1 MSRCINQL
9 GLGLVALVLMV
20 FMALPASAQAAG
32 WQPKFD
38 AGQHVYVDPALANH
52 ASYPVNLSG
61 LSKQLE
67 TVSDK
72 HGVSVYVVAIE
83 RTTEGGAVPAVGRV
97 NDLVLRWQGQADF
110 PHDRFLVIL
119 WLRYA
124 DDPSQGSVA
133 VNAGSELRQYNL
145 TSSDLNSPSGPVN
158 AAIKKYMPHDPNGAF
173 VAIVQN
179 VNSSIE
185 SVKSQRFFW
194 SISPFILIG
203 LVALGVGAFFY
214 RKRKASYDELKT
226 AYDKVAGNWQAM
238 MDSANALHVRL
249 HEGYMGFLSQQSD
262 WKKMLK
268 GSTLAQFTEAVKLFA
283 DFSSRLAKAN
293 AVFAEANAKAAQG
306 GVFSPGNLA
315 EAKAMLTSTVI
326 VVEGK
331 ELPIEE
337 ATLFGGLVE
346 RSEYKPDELL
356 NAMDVLFAQ
365 TNRQLN
371 AIKLAM
377 EDAQQKSRQL
387 KDSFAVINDIK
398 ARAGADFAS
407 FEEKYTE
414 LEQAKAAIDAE
425 MTSDPIKVADELTGL
440 LSRTRQFKAQLETRF
455 AG

>member
-158 AAIKKYMPHDPNGAF
+158 AAIKKYMPHDPNGAWYTSGIR
-173 VAIVQN
+173 VGTPALTSRGLGADNIG
-179 VNSSIE
+179 E
-185 SVKSQRFFW
+185 PPARRRRGQR
-194 SISPFILIG
+194 
-203 LVALGVGAFFY
+203 
-214 RKRKASYDELKT
+214 
-226 AYDKVAGNWQAM
+226 
-238 MDSANALHVRL
+238 ANALTR
-249 HEGYMGFLSQQSD
+249 
-262 WKKMLK
+262 
-268 GSTLAQFTEAVKLFA
+268 
-283 DFSSRLAKAN
+283 
-293 AVFAEANAKAAQG
+293 AA
-306 GVFSPGNLA
+306 
-315 EAKAMLTSTVI
+315 
-326 VVEGK
+326 
-331 ELPIEE
+331 
-337 ATLFGGLVE
+337 
-346 RSEYKPDELL
+346 
-356 NAMDVLFAQ
+356 
-365 TNRQLN
+365 
-371 AIKLAM
+371 
-377 EDAQQKSRQL
+377 
-387 KDSFAVINDIK
+387 
-398 ARAGADFAS
+398 
-407 FEEKYTE
+407 
-414 LEQAKAAIDAE
+414 AAP
-425 MTSDPIKVADELTGL
+425 TTGI
-440 LSRTRQFKAQLETRF
+440 R
-455 AG
+455 

>member
-67 TVSDK
+67 AVSDK

-158 AAIKKYMPHDPNGAF
+158 AAIKKAAMAEGLMCYPMGGTIDGEAGDHVLLAPPYIIDESH
-173 VAIVQN
+173 VAQIV
-179 VNSSIE
+179 E
-185 SVKSQRFFW
+185 R
-194 SISPFILIG
+194 LD
-203 LVALGVGAFFY
+203 
-214 RKRKASYDELKT
+214 R
-226 AYDKVAGNWQAM
+226 AM
-238 MDSANALHVRL
+238 
-249 HEGYMGFLSQQSD
+249 
-262 WKKMLK
+262 
-268 GSTLAQFTEAVKLFA
+268 T
-283 DFSSRLAKAN
+283 
-293 AVFAEANAKAAQG
+293 
-306 GVFSPGNLA
+306 
-315 EAKAMLTSTVI
+315 
-326 VVEGK
+326 
-331 ELPIEE
+331 
-337 ATLFGGLVE
+337 GGL
-346 RSEYKPDELL
+346 KQP
-356 NAMDVLFAQ
+356 
-365 TNRQLN
+365 
-371 AIKLAM
+371 
-377 EDAQQKSRQL
+377 
-387 KDSFAVINDIK
+387 
-398 ARAGADFAS
+398 
-407 FEEKYTE
+407 
-414 LEQAKAAIDAE
+414 AA
-425 MTSDPIKVADELTGL
+425 
-440 LSRTRQFKAQLETRF
+440 
-455 AG
+455 